1 MCIYKQFAYNIQ
13 AASGKKTIGLMS
25 LKVTILIQFVQQNF
39 VLLVEWK
46 LRRNRGI
53 RVIYN
58 PPNAYKIVI

>member
-1 MCIYKQFAYNIQ
+1 MF
-13 AASGKKTIGLMS
+13 TIGLMS
-25 LKVTILIQFVQQNF
+25 LKVTILIQFVEQNF